1 MKANEEFAS
10 TNHGMECFSQH
21 KFLRSFLRRRF
32 EVKAVV
38 ASRNVSC
45 FLRLANSTKTIAN
58 STKQDRLVMRF
69 KTSNGNKT
77 FRYAEATLVVVVVV
91 FSPLLGKE
99 LNVHEHFTCE

>member
-1 MKANEEFAS
+1 M
-10 TNHGMECFSQH
+10 
-21 KFLRSFLRRRF
+21 
-32 EVKAVV
+32 V

-58 STKQDRLVMRF
+58 STKHDRLVMRF

-91 FSPLLGKE
+91 VVFSPLLGKE

>member
-1 MKANEEFAS
+1 M
-10 TNHGMECFSQH
+10 
-21 KFLRSFLRRRF
+21 
-32 EVKAVV
+32 V

-58 STKQDRLVMRF
+58 STKHDRLVMRF

-91 FSPLLGKE
+91 VFSPLLGKE